1 MKKQFIRTS
10 QSDSAF
16 AVSVPAI
23 LWQIVFFYLPLSI
36 LLISSFLQFSDLGEF
51 ERITISKLTSFFT
64 PLYLRVIF
72 DSILLGL
79 GNALLCFCIAYPLS
93 YFLAFG
99 SKKYSTLFLFL
110 LIVPFWTNFLLHVYA
125 WFFVLEK
132 EGFLNNLLINLGVIG
147 APIHFLNSLFS
158 ITIMMVYYYLPF
170 MVLPIYS
177 SLGLVDRRLVEASL
191 DLGATWLQTVR
202 KILLPLS
209 WQGIRTGFFLV
220 YIPSFAE
227 FAIPELMGGNKQM
240 FVGNVISLY
249 LLGEETGEYG
259 ASFTVVSILFLF
271 VSTVALYYLLRFLI
285 LGRQKNG

>member
-1 MKKQFIRTS
+1 MKKLLRPTFNS
-10 QSDSAF
+10 ESAF

-36 LLISSFLQFSDLGEF
+36 LLVSSILQFSESGHF
-51 ERITISKLTSFFT
+51 EKVTFSKLFAFIQPT
-64 PLYLRVIF
+64 YLQIIL

-79 GNALLCFCIAYPLS
+79 TNAILCFCIAYPLS
-93 YFLAFG
+93 YFLAFTC
-99 SKKYSTLFLFL
+99 KKYTNLFLFL

-132 EGFLNNLLINLGVIG
+132 EGFLNNMLRTIGLIDQ
-147 APIHFLNSLFS
+147 PIHFLNSIFS
-158 ITIMMVYYYLPF
+158 IMIMMVYYYLPF

-177 SLGLVDRRLVEASL
+177 SLGLMDKRLIEASVN
-191 DLGATWLQTVR
+191 LGATWMQTFR

-227 FAIPELMGGNKQM
+227 FAIPELMGGNKKM

-259 ASFTVVSILFLF
+259 ASFTVVSVFFLF
-271 VSTVALYYLLRFLI
+271 ASTIALYYILRQFI
-285 LGRQKNG
+285 LGRKRYG